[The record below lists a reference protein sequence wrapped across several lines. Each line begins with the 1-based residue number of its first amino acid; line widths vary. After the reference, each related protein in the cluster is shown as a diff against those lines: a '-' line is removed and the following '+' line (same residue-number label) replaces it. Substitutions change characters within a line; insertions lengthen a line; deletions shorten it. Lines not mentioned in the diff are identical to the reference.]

1 MRRQSTFDEL
11 FDLFRDFDNLFRR
24 SFAGFFPGE
33 FDTTRLL
40 PSGKTS
46 DKPLVRRDEEARPFL
61 SRWGYFPAMESFR
74 ENGSL
79 VIRAE
84 LPGVDPSGVHVTL
97 TGDTLTVSGEKK
109 HSRESGENDVYFREI
124 SHGRFQRSFR
134 IPEGVK
140 SEDVKASFQNGVLE
154 LKVPVPETEKPRQ
167 VRIEIASGNGK
178 KKA

>member
-1 MRRQSTFDEL
+1 MRRQSTFDEF
-11 FDLFRDFDNLFRR
+11 FDLFRDFDDLFRR

-33 FDTTRLL
+33 LDTARLL

-46 DKPLVRRDEEARPFL
+46 DKPLALRGEDTRPFL
-61 SRWGYFPAMESFR
+61 SRWGYFPATESFR
-74 ENGSL
+74 ENGNL

-84 LPGVDPSGVHVTL
+84 LPGVDPSEINVTL

-109 HSRESGENDVYFREI
+109 HSRESDENNVYSREI

-134 IPEGVK
+134 LPEGVK
-140 SEDVKASFQNGVLE
+140 SDDVKASFQNGVLE
-154 LKVPVPETEKPRQ
+154 LKVPVPESEKPRQ
-167 VRIEIASGNGK
+167 VRIEVGSGHGK